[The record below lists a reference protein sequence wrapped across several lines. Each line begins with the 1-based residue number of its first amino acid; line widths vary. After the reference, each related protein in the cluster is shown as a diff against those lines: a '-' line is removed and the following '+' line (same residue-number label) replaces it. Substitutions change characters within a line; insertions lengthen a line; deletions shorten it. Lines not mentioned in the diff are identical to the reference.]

1 MTSTAS
7 WAGAASLFS
16 PDNLVVGGIPL
27 AVYGL
32 PALSVPASSSSGL
45 AVLFLLH
52 GRGEDSQIA
61 YITQLATKLVES
73 ARDRRAAVSPVSAA
87 ANSASAGQPGPKRA
101 KDLLVVTF
109 DQRNHGHRLVD
120 PERNMSWM
128 EAGRRRAKVREDKGM
143 APHDLDNE
151 NHAYDMFAMQNGTA
165 RDVSFLIDFLAP
177 SLFRHDERAITDW
190 YCAGISLG
198 GHATWLALA
207 HDPRITL
214 GVPIIGSPSTQQLLS
229 HRAKNLP
236 APAGPL
242 PLAAPFFP
250 QSLLTAFDK
259 FDPASPSLSL
269 DRWEGKKILVLS
281 GEEDKLVNFVD
292 GKSGEFVE
300 RLRHE
305 VPTCHVEAWV
315 QPGTGHLC
323 SVEMMDRAC
332 DFVWSQGLNVD
343 SGAASGS
350 GGKPQQP
357 SPTAAGKL

>member
-1 MTSTAS
+1 MTSTSS
-7 WAGAASLFS
+7 WAGTAPLSTPERLT
-16 PDNLVVGGIPL
+16 VGGIPL

-52 GRGEDSQIA
+52 GRGEDSQIG

-73 ARDRRAAVSPVSAA
+73 ARDKRAHVSPIGAA
-87 ANSASAGQPGPKRA
+87 GAATTKRA

-128 EAGRRRAKVREDKGM
+128 EAGRRRAKVRQERGM

-151 NHAYDMFAMQNGTA
+151 NHAFDMFAMQTGTA

-177 SLFRHDERAITDW
+177 SLFRHDERTITDW

-214 GVPIIGSPSTQQLLS
+214 GVPIIGSPSTFELLS

-242 PLAAPFFP
+242 PLSAPFFP
-250 QSLLTAFDK
+250 RSLLTAFDK
-259 FDPASPSLSL
+259 LDPASPSLSL
-269 DRWEGKKILVLS
+269 DRWEGKQILVLS
-281 GEEDKLVNFVD
+281 GEEDQLVNFVH

-300 RLRHE
+300 RLKAKVRS
-305 VPTCHVEAWV
+305 CHVEAWV

-332 DFVWSQGLNVD
+332 DFVWTRGLNVD
-343 SGAASGS
+343 TRAA
-350 GGKPQQP
+350 GGVKAQ
-357 SPTAAGKL
+357 STAGKL